1 MPLSPTESP
10 LLTRAP
16 HHLLK
21 FTLFMDDHFSGSI
34 IGALT
39 LRAKTTEEAASQ
51 GLSFAKTLGCSSD
64 SLNCLQSKSVNR
76 IMSTPFFPRGCID
89 GSLAVENPILPAE
102 PEELIEV
109 DKRLVPDMTLTLK
122 KTTLTPNP

>member
-1 MPLSPTESP
+1 
-10 LLTRAP
+10 
-16 HHLLK
+16 
-21 FTLFMDDHFSGSI
+21 MDDHFSGSI